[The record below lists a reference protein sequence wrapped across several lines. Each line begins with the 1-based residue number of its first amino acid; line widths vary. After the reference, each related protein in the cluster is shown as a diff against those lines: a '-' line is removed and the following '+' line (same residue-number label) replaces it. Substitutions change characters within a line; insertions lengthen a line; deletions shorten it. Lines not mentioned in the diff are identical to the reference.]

1 MKNKH
6 TTQFLRSALSVAVAV
21 ALLVGTVP
29 AVFAADTTAAVT
41 QKEPLIQLLDDLNV
55 NYQDYLNSDVAFRL
69 PDGIAKDEEVS
80 VIIRH
85 DTPSVMDAYDKPDKT
100 MSLQEFAASATAKL
114 LMRTRSVKIL
124 FFMVILAVWVS
135 G

>member
-1 MKNKH
+1 M
-6 TTQFLRSALSVAVAV
+6 AV

-29 AVFAADTTAAVT
+29 AGFAVDTTAAVT

-85 DTPSVMDAYDKPDKT
+85 DTPGDGR
-100 MSLQEFAASATAKL
+100 L
-114 LMRTRSVKIL
+114 
-124 FFMVILAVWVS
+124 
-135 G
+135 